1 MANTLFDDTNKK
13 MKQHIEQLIQ
23 AALEQLRSDGKLAA
37 ATPVIQ
43 IDATKDKQHGDFAS
57 NIALLLAKPMQS
69 KPRDVAAMIMAALP
83 ASANVS
89 KVEIAGP
96 GFINFFLTESAFHTI
111 VPDILAAG
119 EKFGLVNIGKGK
131 KVLVEFVSSNPTGP
145 LHVGHGRHAAYGSIV
160 ADLLSAVGY
169 DVYREYYVND
179 AGRQMDILAT
189 SVWLRY
195 LDALGETIPF
205 PTNGY
210 KGSYVNDIA
219 AEIKAQHG
227 KDFAAPAA
235 KVLAELPLD
244 APAGDKELYI
254 DAVIA
259 RAHEILGEKN
269 YEIIFNAA
277 LNGILADIR
286 NDLEEFGVHYENW
299 FSERELVKSDVVDR
313 MFERLKSQDLA
324 YVREGALWFRSTNF
338 NDEKDRVLERANGQR
353 TYFANDL
360 AYHINK
366 FERGFDTAIDIFGSD
381 HHGYIPRMK
390 AGLTGFGIAEDKL
403 TYLLVQFVTLYRG
416 GEQAQM
422 STRSGSFV
430 TLRELRDEVGND
442 AARFFYVMRRSEQHV
457 DFDLD
462 LAKSASNENP
472 VYYIQYAHAR
482 ICSVHRQ
489 LADKNMM
496 FDQAEGLANLSLL
509 TAPQE
514 LQLLAKLARYPAIVT
529 SAATQ
534 HEPHLLTNYLRD
546 LATGFHTYYN
556 SHQFLVDDAQCRNA
570 RLTLIGAVR
579 QILAN
584 GLGLLKVSTPE
595 AM

>member
-1 MANTLFDDTNKK
+1 

-23 AALEQLRSDGKLAA
+23 SALEKLQDEGKLAIPFPA
-37 ATPVIQ
+37 IQ

-69 KPRDVAAMIMAALP
+69 KPRDVAAMILAALP
-83 ASANVS
+83 TSTKVS

-111 VPDILAAG
+111 VPDILTAA
-119 EKFGLVNIGKGK
+119 EQFGRVDIGKGK

-179 AGRQMDILAT
+179 AGRQMDILAV

-195 LDALGETIPF
+195 LETLGETIPF
-205 PTNGY
+205 PANGY
-210 KGSYVNDIA
+210 QGSYVTDIA
-219 AEIKAQHG
+219 AALKKEYG
-227 KDFAAPAA
+227 KEFAAPAA
-235 KVLAELPLD
+235 TVLANLPVD
-244 APAGDKELYI
+244 APAGDKEIYI
-254 DAVIA
+254 DAIIA
-259 RAHEILGEKN
+259 RTRELLGASHYEK
-269 YEIIFNAA
+269 IFNAA
-277 LNGILADIR
+277 LDSILADIR
-286 NDLEEFGVHYENW
+286 DDLAQFGVTYENW

-313 MFERLKSQDLA
+313 LFERLKEQDLA

-338 NDEKDRVLERANGQR
+338 DDEKDRVLERANGQR

-366 FERGFDTAIDIFGSD
+366 FERGFDSAIDIFGSD

-390 AGLTGFGIAEDKL
+390 AGLTGFGIAGDKL

-442 AARFFYVMRRSEQHV
+442 AARFFYVMRRSGQHV

-482 ICSVHRQ
+482 ICSVFRQ
-489 LADKNMM
+489 LPDKNLT
-496 FDQAEGLANLSLL
+496 FDQAQGLENLALL

-514 LQLLAKLARYPAIVT
+514 LQLLATLARYPAIV
-529 SAATQ
+529 SNAATQ

-546 LATGFHTYYN
+546 LATDFHTYYN
-556 SHQFLVDDAQCRNA
+556 SHQFLVDDAKCRNA
-570 RLTLIGAVR
+570 RLTLIRAVR